1 VLAYHFGEA
10 GLADPACAYR
20 MCAGDRAVSR
30 SAYKEAIAHFSIGL
44 KSAEALPQSADR
56 MRRQLVF
63 LVKLGP
69 ALMVARGMGS
79 TDAEDACRRA
89 AEIGETLDDGAAV
102 YKAKWGLWLNANVRR
117 KTTLARDRANE
128 LVTLARRSGDGDQ
141 LLEAYHCR
149 WSTALFRGDVAAT
162 LDNSRIGVETYDMAR
177 HRHLGQ
183 SFGGHDPGVCAHVC
197 QAIALQES
205 GDREQ
210 AREGGTA
217 GTALAEALDHPNSLG
232 HAFHNLGI
240 CLQLVGDRDATFAAA
255 HRAVVLSQKFGL
267 PWRAGSLLLTAW
279 ATAVGSGIADA
290 ARLIEV
296 EVNNATTGPLPQYF
310 LGVAAEVLLAAG
322 RPVDGL
328 AHLDRA
334 IAAIEEPGVGF
345 YLPEI
350 HRLRGECLLSLN
362 RRNKAEARR
371 AFMTARDDARQ
382 QGATLFEHRAVA
394 RLVEMGN

>member
-1 VLAYHFGEA
+1 M
-10 GLADPACAYR
+10 R
-20 MCAGDRAVSR
+20 AGDRAVSR
-30 SAYKEAIAHFSIGL
+30 SAYKEAIAHFSVGL
-44 KSAEALPQSADR
+44 KLAESLPQSADR
-56 MRRQLVF
+56 MRRQLDF
-63 LVKLGP
+63 LVKLVP

-79 TDAEDACRRA
+79 AEAEDACRRA
-89 AEIGETLDDGAAV
+89 AEIGETLDDRAAV

-128 LVTLARRSGDGDQ
+128 LVTLAQRSGDGDQ

-183 SFGGHDPGVCAHVC
+183 AFGGHDPGVCAHVC
-197 QAIALQES
+197 HAMALQES
-205 GDREQ
+205 GDLERAQESG
-210 AREGGTA
+210 AA

-240 CLQLVGDRDATFAAA
+240 CLQLGGDREATLAAA
-255 HRAVVLSQKFGL
+255 NRAVALAQKFALL
-267 PWRAGSLLLTAW
+267 PWRAGSLLLAAW

-290 ARLIEV
+290 ARLIDAEID
-296 EVNNATTGPLPQYF
+296 NATATGPLPQYF
-310 LGVAAEVLLAAG
+310 LGLAGEVLLVAG
-322 RPVDGL
+322 RPADGL

-334 IAAIEEPGVGF
+334 IAAVDEPGVGF

-362 RRNKAEARR
+362 RRNKAEARQ
-371 AFMTARDDARQ
+371 AFTTARDDARQ
-382 QGATLFEHRAVA
+382 HGAKLFENRAAA
-394 RLVEMGN
+394 RLVEIDK